1 MKHANPQAD
10 SLSRLAVVLTSF
22 GLAVSAILA
31 VFVATDVIGVA
42 WNAKLLPW
50 ITLVGLV
57 PFCAITLVVS
67 CFSWYRHRDNWS
79 VTAIV
84 LGVLA
89 TATAIGT
96 FLLIV
101 LTSIAR
107 HPA

>member
-1 MKHANPQAD
+1 MTLANPNAD

-22 GLAVSAILA
+22 GLAISAILA
-31 VFVATDVIGVA
+31 VFVAADVIDVP

-57 PFCAITLVVS
+57 PFCAIALVVS
-67 CFSWYRHRDNWS
+67 CLSWYLHRDSRS

-101 LTSIAR
+101 FTSIAR